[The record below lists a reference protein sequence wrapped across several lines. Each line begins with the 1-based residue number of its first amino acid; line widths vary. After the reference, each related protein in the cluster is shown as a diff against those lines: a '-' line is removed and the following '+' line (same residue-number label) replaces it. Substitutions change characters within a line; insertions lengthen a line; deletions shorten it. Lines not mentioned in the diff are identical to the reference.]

1 MPRAAFVVN
10 DRRARDPARLHARL
24 ARAALAAGWDP
35 LVLATSATDPG
46 GGMTGVALAAGSALV
61 FAVGGDGTVRA
72 CADVLAGTG
81 VPLAILPLGSAN
93 LTAHA
98 LGIPA
103 RLTAAVAV
111 GLHGRVTRIDMATAD
126 GLTYLAMAGMGLDA
140 TVVGGT
146 PDALRRATGWLAYG
160 AAAVRF
166 LAGPPSS
173 YTIVLDGE
181 TKLTREA
188 RSVVVGNV
196 GLLPGGFTLLPDARL
211 DDGILDVAVLA
222 PAGPADWA
230 VVGSRVLLHSRPGDR
245 RLERYQARQV
255 EISADAEL
263 ARQVDGEVLRPASTL
278 SVQVRPAAL
287 QVKVPS

>member
-1 MPRAAFVVN
+1 MPRVAFVVN

-24 ARAALAAGWDP
+24 ARTALAAGWDP
-35 LVLATSATDPG
+35 LVLATSADDPG
-46 GGMTGVALAAGSALV
+46 GGMTGVALAAGAALV
-61 FAVGGDGTVRA
+61 FAAGGDGTVRA

-98 LGIPA
+98 LGIPVQ
-103 RLTAAVAV
+103 LTAALAV
-111 GLHGRVTRIDMATAD
+111 GLHGRVAHVDMAAAD
-126 GLTYLAMAGMGLDA
+126 GMSYLAMAGMGLDA

-146 PDALRRATGWLAYG
+146 PDALRRVAGWLAYG
-160 AAAVRF
+160 AAAIRW

-188 RSVVVGNV
+188 RSVVVGNT

-222 PAGPADWA
+222 PASPADWA
-230 VVGSRVLLHSRPGDR
+230 VLGSRVLLHGRRGDR
-245 RLERYQARQV
+245 RLERYQARRV

-263 ARQVDGEVLRPASTL
+263 ARQVDGEMLSPASTL
-278 SVQVRPAAL
+278 AVRVRPAAL
-287 QVKVPS
+287 LVRVPS